1 MQRPKR
7 RLPVPQWEF
16 GFTPKTFNLIVET
29 GVDGER
35 VARERKQKESARR
48 LADKAQCS
56 MFQMAR

>member
-7 RLPVPQWEF
+7 RLPIPQWEF
-16 GFTPKTFNLIVET
+16 GFAPTTFNLIAET

-35 VARERKQKESARR
+35 VARECKQKESARR

>member
-1 MQRPKR
+1 MKRSRR

-35 VARERKQKESARR
+35 IAHEIKQREHERR
-48 LADKAQCS
+48 LADKAQS
-56 MFQMAR
+56 SLFQAAR